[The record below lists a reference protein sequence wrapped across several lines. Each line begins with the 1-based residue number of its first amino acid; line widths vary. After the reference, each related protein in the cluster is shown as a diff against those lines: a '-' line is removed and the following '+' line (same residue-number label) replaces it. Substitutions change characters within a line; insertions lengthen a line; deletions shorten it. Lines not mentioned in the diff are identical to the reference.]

1 MKQHAKRAS
10 WARVLLVPTLLL
22 GSASMAAFPVHAA
35 QVELNQTV
43 TLQMRKVKLAD
54 VFKKLSN
61 LSGYEFFY
69 DESVVQKYNM
79 IDIDLDNVSFDQA
92 LEQIRKQT
100 SLQLSKVNN
109 TIVVSLARQV
119 LASSGKVQASRHRVT
134 GRVTDANNEPL
145 IGVSIVIQG
154 NSGGTITD
162 IDGRYTLEE
171 VDADATLVFSYIGYV
186 PQKIV
191 VGNQQILNVQ
201 MKEDNQTLE
210 EVVVIGYGVQ
220 KKRDMTGS
228 IASIKSKDITA
239 IPTTN
244 ALEALQGKV
253 AGLDLTNS
261 SGQAGSTPNF
271 TIRGERS
278 LTASNAPLILVD
290 GIDYGTS
297 LDINPTDIESIEVL
311 KDASSTAIYGSRGAN
326 GVIQVTT
333 KRATT
338 GTSQIDL
345 SAKFGVSQLQKGN
358 LEMMSGAEYYDY
370 VRTAYENTGTL
381 DSQAWLQPYL
391 RERNF
396 DWWDLATQN
405 ALTQNYNI
413 GYRYGNDKIKSYVSG
428 DYYSEEGTI
437 KGFDYDRFT
446 FRSNTDYI
454 VNDRLTLKAK
464 VAASYKETFNQEYY
478 LMHTSYTPWDT
489 PWDSQGNLKDGT
501 QGVPTADAA
510 PTANP
515 DDYWY
520 SDGGSNF
527 LYDHDLNWS
536 KSRNNGIDLGVGFD
550 FKIIEGLTFESNN
563 RIGFT
568 NNYSSSNVDPKS
580 RGAAG
585 DGGSY

>member
-69 DESVVQKYNM
+69 DESVVQKYNT

-109 TIVVSLARQV
+109 TIVVSLAKQV

-191 VGNQQILNVQ
+191 VGNQQTLNVQ

-311 KDASSTAIYGSRGAN
+311 KDASSTAIYGTRGAN
-326 GVIQVTT
+326 GIIMITT
-333 KRATT
+333 K
-338 GTSQIDL
+338 
-345 SAKFGVSQLQKGN
+345 K
-358 LEMMSGAEYYDY
+358 Y
-370 VRTAYENTGTL
+370 
-381 DSQAWLQPYL
+381 P
-391 RERNF
+391 
-396 DWWDLATQN
+396 
-405 ALTQNYNI
+405 
-413 GYRYGNDKIKSYVSG
+413 
-428 DYYSEEGTI
+428 
-437 KGFDYDRFT
+437 
-446 FRSNTDYI
+446 
-454 VNDRLTLKAK
+454 
-464 VAASYKETFNQEYY
+464 
-478 LMHTSYTPWDT
+478 LM
-489 PWDSQGNLKDGT
+489 LL
-501 QGVPTADAA
+501 
-510 PTANP
+510 
-515 DDYWY
+515 
-520 SDGGSNF
+520 F
-527 LYDHDLNWS
+527 LL
-536 KSRNNGIDLGVGFD
+536 
-550 FKIIEGLTFESNN
+550 
-563 RIGFT
+563 
-568 NNYSSSNVDPKS
+568 P
-580 RGAAG
+580 
-585 DGGSY
+585 

>member
-109 TIVVSLARQV
+109 TIVVSLAKQV

-171 VDADATLVFSYIGYV
+171 VDTDATLVFSYIGYV

-244 ALEALQGKV
+244 ALEALQGK
-253 AGLDLTNS
+253 
-261 SGQAGSTPNF
+261 
-271 TIRGERS
+271 
-278 LTASNAPLILVD
+278 
-290 GIDYGTS
+290 
-297 LDINPTDIESIEVL
+297 
-311 KDASSTAIYGSRGAN
+311 
-326 GVIQVTT
+326 
-333 KRATT
+333 
-338 GTSQIDL
+338 
-345 SAKFGVSQLQKGN
+345 
-358 LEMMSGAEYYDY
+358 
-370 VRTAYENTGTL
+370 
-381 DSQAWLQPYL
+381 
-391 RERNF
+391 
-396 DWWDLATQN
+396 
-405 ALTQNYNI
+405 
-413 GYRYGNDKIKSYVSG
+413 
-428 DYYSEEGTI
+428 
-437 KGFDYDRFT
+437 
-446 FRSNTDYI
+446 
-454 VNDRLTLKAK
+454 
-464 VAASYKETFNQEYY
+464 
-478 LMHTSYTPWDT
+478 
-489 PWDSQGNLKDGT
+489 
-501 QGVPTADAA
+501 
-510 PTANP
+510 
-515 DDYWY
+515 
-520 SDGGSNF
+520 
-527 LYDHDLNWS
+527 
-536 KSRNNGIDLGVGFD
+536 
-550 FKIIEGLTFESNN
+550 
-563 RIGFT
+563 
-568 NNYSSSNVDPKS
+568 
-580 RGAAG
+580 
-585 DGGSY
+585 